1 MIKIIL
7 IRHSKTEGNLHKRY
21 IGKTDEE
28 LSPEGID
35 LIKSKEFPKV
45 QAVYSSPMKRCIET
59 SKLIYKGVNPIIYED
74 LSECDFGD
82 FENKNYGDLKDDI
95 YYQNWID
102 SNGTI
107 AFPKGEK
114 HEDFKLR
121 CVRAFDEV
129 VDNIIKS
136 KFNLVAIVVHGGTI
150 MSILE
155 KYSYPHEDFYH
166 WQVENCCGY
175 LIEINEELWISGEK
189 KVKVVSEI

>member
-7 IRHSKTEGNLHKRY
+7 IRHSKTQGNLYKRY

-28 LSPEGID
+28 LSLEGIEI
-35 LIKSKEFPKV
+35 IKSKEFPAV
-45 QAVYSSPMKRCIET
+45 QVVYSSPMKRCVET
-59 SKLIYKGVNPIIYED
+59 SKLIYKDMNSIIYDD

-82 FENKNYGDLKDDI
+82 FENKNYEDLKDDI
-95 YYQNWID
+95 YYQKWID

-114 HEDFKLR
+114 HETFKLR

-129 VDNIIKS
+129 VDNITES
-136 KFNLVAIVVHGGTI
+136 KFNLAAMVVHGGTI
-150 MSILE
+150 MAILE
-155 KYSYPHEDFYH
+155 KYSYPHKDFYN

>member
-1 MIKIIL
+1 MIEIIL
-7 IRHSKTEGNLHKRY
+7 VRHSKTEGNLYKRY

-28 LSPEGID
+28 LSPEGVD
-35 LIKSKEFPKV
+35 LIKFKEFPKV

-59 SKLIYKGVNPIIYED
+59 SNLIYRDINPVIYND
-74 LSECDFGD
+74 LCECDFGD
-82 FENKNYGDLKDDI
+82 FENKSYEDLKDDL
-95 YYQNWID
+95 YYQKWID

-121 CVRAFDEV
+121 CVKAFDEV

-136 KFNLVAIVVHGGTI
+136 KFNLVAMVVHGGTI

-189 KVKVVSEI
+189 KVKVISEI